1 MPTGTVTLT
10 WDPGTKVITAAIAA
24 YGFTPGSH
32 HAIHLHPGTCR
43 DQSQPPSVPFPDISA
58 DQGGAVNQTVESTT
72 AAAGGI
78 PMNSYLN
85 IHLGASA
92 QPGSPKGLGDK
103 PIACADIPAGT
114 PAGGPVTLHLVTSPT
129 AARPAQGGAT
139 LAYDASAHTLQVEVT
154 ATGLAPNSSHAVHI
168 HSGTCE
174 AQGDVLYP
182 LPDLRA
188 DGTGAG
194 SVSTTLHDVNTAPP
208 ATGWYVN
215 LHLGPMSQILQ
226 GDQPTL
232 MFAPLLCADVK
243 G

>member
-1 MPTGTVTLT
+1 M
-10 WDPGTKVITAAIAA
+10 
-24 YGFTPGSH
+24 
-32 HAIHLHPGTCR
+32 
-43 DQSQPPSVPFPDISA
+43 PFPDISA
-58 DQGGAVNQTVESTT
+58 DQSGAVNQTVMSTS

-78 PMNSYLN
+78 PMRSYLN

-92 QPGSPKGLGDK
+92 QPGSPKGLGDT

-114 PAGGPVTLHLVTSPT
+114 PAGGPVILHLLTSPT

-154 ATGLAPNSSHAVHI
+154 ATGLPPNSAHAVHI

-174 AQGDVLYP
+174 AQGDVVYP
-182 LPDLRA
+182 LPDLRT
-188 DGTGAG
+188 DRTGAG
-194 SVSTTLHDVNTAPP
+194 SVSTTLSNVNTAPP

-226 GDQPTL
+226 GGQPTL
-232 MFAPLLCADVK
+232 MFAPLLCGDLK